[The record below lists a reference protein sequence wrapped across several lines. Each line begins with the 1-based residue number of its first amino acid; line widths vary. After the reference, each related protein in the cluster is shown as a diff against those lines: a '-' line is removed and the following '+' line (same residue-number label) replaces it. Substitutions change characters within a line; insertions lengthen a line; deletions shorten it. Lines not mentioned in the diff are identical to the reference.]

1 MKKFQIFLIIF
12 IGTLS
17 CQSPIEKDNSQI
29 KKSIIQKG
37 NLMRDEYSN
46 YKVEVVGAGL
56 PTLLDPNRIKND
68 SNLVETH
75 EIIRK
80 SETIFNN
87 FNADNAQ
94 LVREIR
100 TLLSSLKPTTELSEV
115 EIKNLKWSL
124 RKILNY

>member
-115 EIKNLKWSL
+115 EIKNLKWS
-124 RKILNY
+124 